1 MPNPQHLAIFA
12 AIIQAG
18 SISAAAAKL
27 GCGKSVVSRQLAR
40 LEEELGARLIQRSTR
55 RLALTEI
62 GQLVLQQ
69 ARQIEQAL
77 DNIGQI
83 TDHYQQQVR
92 GTLRVS
98 AAVGAQRLL
107 VPMLADFMLQFP
119 QVKIALQLDDRM
131 VDLIAEQVDV
141 AIRTSDLVDSSLV
154 ARKLSDNASII
165 AAAPSYLA
173 RAGTPRTPQELREHA
188 CLLYVNGGNVY
199 DQWTFVGD
207 DGVYAV
213 QVDGPLHVNDAG
225 SLVMAAVAGA
235 GIVRV
240 QRMLLRPELA
250 RGDLVQLLADH
261 PLPPSPAT
269 YAIYPAREF
278 LPLKTAAFI
287 DFLQQ
292 RLRAAPVAE
301 PASP

>member
-27 GCGKSVVSRQLAR
+27 GCGKSVVSRQLAK

-55 RLALTEI
+55 HLALTEI

-69 ARQIEQAL
+69 ARQIEHAL
-77 DNIGQI
+77 ENIGQI

-98 AAVGAQRLL
+98 AAISAQRVL
-107 VPMLADFMLQFP
+107 VPLLAEFTLQYP
-119 QVKIALQLDDRM
+119 QVKIALQLDDRL
-131 VDLIAEQVDV
+131 VDLIAEQLDV

-154 ARKLSDNASII
+154 ARKLADNASII
-165 AAAPSYLA
+165 AAAPSYVA

-188 CLLYVNGGNVY
+188 CLLYVNGGTVY

-207 DGVYAV
+207 VGVYAV
-213 QVDGPLHVNDAG
+213 LVDGPLHINDG
-225 SLVMAAVAGA
+225 RSLVTAAVAGA
-235 GIVRV
+235 GVVRV
-240 QRMLLRPELA
+240 QRTLLGPELA
-250 RGDLVQLLADH
+250 RAELVQLLADY
-261 PLPPSPAT
+261 PLPPSPAS

-292 RLRAAPVAE
+292 RMRAAPHAE
-301 PASP
+301 VASP